1 MWTTTTIIFT
11 ILFIA
16 VVVCLIIG
24 FNGYWQWILAALVLL
39 VLTLGMAFMLGISTD
54 TELSSKD
61 MMYSSPL
68 VSINDAS
75 KGDVIFSNNVYVVEN
90 NDGEYIF
97 YTLGYMDQNLKQC
110 VPKENVIIETN
121 NDVIPFIEGYK
132 ETYVSKNIFGDVYNE
147 YTVEKYYLTIPKNAI
162 VTDSLSDLV

>member
-24 FNGYWQWILAALVLL
+24 FNGYWQWILAALILL
-39 VLTLGMAFMLGISTD
+39 VLIGGMVFMLGLSVD

-75 KGDVIFSNNVYVVEN
+75 KCCRKQRGRVYLLYIRVYGSKSKTMCTKGKCNN
-90 NDGEYIF
+90 
-97 YTLGYMDQNLKQC
+97 
-110 VPKENVIIETN
+110 
-121 NDVIPFIEGYK
+121 
-132 ETYVSKNIFGDVYNE
+132 
-147 YTVEKYYLTIPKNAI
+147 
-162 VTDSLSDLV
+162 

>member
-24 FNGYWQWILAALVLL
+24 FNGYWQWIVAALILL
-39 VLTLGMAFMLGISTD
+39 VLIGGMVFMLGLSVD

-75 KGDVIFSNNVYVVEN
+75 KGDVTLSNNVYVVEN
-90 NDGEYIF
+90 NDGEYIVEDCKGKRTKD
-97 YTLGYMDQNLKQC
+97 Y
-110 VPKENVIIETN
+110 IIKRKLMLQKYG
-121 NDVIPFIEGYK
+121 VRIK
-132 ETYVSKNIFGDVYNE
+132 ET
-147 YTVEKYYLTIPKNAI
+147 
-162 VTDSLSDLV
+162 

>member
-16 VVVCLIIG
+16 FIICVLIGLDGHLYCLVASLII
-24 FNGYWQWILAALVLL
+24 FVIII
-39 VLTLGMAFMLGISTD
+39 GMVFMLGLSVD

-132 ETYVSKNIFGDVYNE
+132 ETYISTNIFGDVYNE
-147 YTVEKYYLTIPKNAI
+147 YTVEKYYLTIPENAI
-162 VTDSLSDLV
+162 VTDSLLDLV